1 MIVNQIVDAAMQK
14 AQDAQ
19 ALIVQKETSE
29 VAFENDVLKSA
40 ESSQS
45 TEIKVKTVV
54 NGKIGV
60 STTTDLDDINGVVN
74 RTIELTAF
82 GQECTY
88 RFPGFR
94 PCTDVK
100 VYDEN
105 LSQLSKPDMIQLG
118 YDMQHVIKAYD
129 PHLTFRGSITKRV
142 TTKTF
147 ANSTGAHYTEH
158 STYIMLWC
166 LGLRIRET
174 GVFET
179 WHGDVSRRLDI
190 EHIVIADR
198 AVEMMRYA
206 EANAPMVSGKTTVI
220 FAPAAMDVILL
231 PLRLGL
237 DGKHILTGYSSLG
250 SQLDQRIV
258 NETFNLTDHPLLDY
272 ASNSSSY
279 DDEGIPRRVLPLIE
293 KGMVKNFLYDLES
306 ANRAGRESTGHGE
319 RRDTT
324 NLLIEPGKTSLSD
337 MVKNIQNGLIVY
349 YVMGLG
355 QGNPVSGDFSVGVR
369 VGYKIDRG
377 EIVGLVHDAMLAG
390 NVFDALNNIVAIS
403 REAENGLGW
412 YPGHYPYIQVDGLS
426 LAVG

>member
-1 MIVNQIVDAAMQK
+1 MIVNQLVDAAMHK
-14 AQDAQ
+14 AQDSQ
-19 ALIVQKETSE
+19 AVIVQKETSE
-29 VAFENDVLKSA
+29 VAFENDVLKAA

-54 NGKIGV
+54 NGRSGV
-60 STTTDLDDINGVVN
+60 STTTDLDDVDGVVS
-74 RTIELTAF
+74 RAIEIAAF
-82 GQECTY
+82 GQECAY

-100 VYDEN
+100 VYDDV
-105 LSQLSKPDMIQLG
+105 LSQLSKTDMIQLG

-129 PHLTFRGSITKRV
+129 PHLTFRGSITRSV

-147 ANSTGAHYTEH
+147 ANSAGAHYSEQ
-158 STYIMLWC
+158 STHIMLWG

-174 GVFET
+174 DLFET
-179 WHGDVSRRLDI
+179 WHGDASRRLDI
-190 EHIVIADR
+190 DHIAIADR

-206 EANAPMVSGKTTVI
+206 EADATMDSGKTTVI

-237 DGKHILTGYSSLG
+237 DGKHILTGYSSMG
-250 SQLDQRIV
+250 SKLDQKIV
-258 NETFNLTDHPLLDY
+258 DETFNVIDHPLMDF

-279 DDEGIPRRVLPLIE
+279 DDEGIPRSVLPLIE
-293 KGMVKNFLYDLES
+293 EGRVKNFLYDLDS

-337 MVKNIQNGLIVY
+337 MVRNIQNGIIVY

-369 VGYKIDRG
+369 IGYKIDSG